1 MRAVVQL
8 VSQASVSV
16 DSEITGAINKGVVVL
31 LGIGKTDQESDADYL
46 AEKIVNLRIFPDQEK
61 LMNKSL
67 MDVGGEMLIV
77 SQFTL
82 LGDCRKGRRP
92 SFSQAAPPD
101 MAQNLYNHFVSK
113 VVKLGIKT
121 ATGVFQAMMQVSLIN
136 SGPIT
141 IIIESKEE
149 R

>member
-16 DSEITGAINKGVVVL
+16 GSEITGAIKMGVVVL
-31 LGIGKTDQESDADYL
+31 LGIDKSDKNSDADYL
-46 AEKIVNLRIFPDQEK
+46 AEKIANLRIFPNQEK
-61 LMNKSL
+61 LMDKSL
-67 MDVGGEMLIV
+67 LDVKGEMLIV

-101 MAQNLYNHFVSK
+101 RAQDIYNHFVSK
-113 VVKLGIKT
+113 ATKLGIKT
-121 ATGVFQAMMQVSLIN
+121 ATGVFQAMMQVSLTN
-136 SGPIT
+136 SGPVT
-141 IIIESKEE
+141 IIVESKKEK
-149 R
+149 